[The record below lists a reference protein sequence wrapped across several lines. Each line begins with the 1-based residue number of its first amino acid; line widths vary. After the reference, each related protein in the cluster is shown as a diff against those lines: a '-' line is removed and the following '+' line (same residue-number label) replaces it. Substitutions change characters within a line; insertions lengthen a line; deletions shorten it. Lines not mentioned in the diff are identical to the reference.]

1 MKEINAVTLDN
12 VAYIAGQPGSIKPVN
27 KGSASFN
34 SFMDISTKA
43 NTGNIQADV
52 QPKQDAVQTVQVA
65 DQPSSQKQ
73 PVKSMEDTSGTQDN
87 GNITEDA
94 ALVQSVNDKITDV
107 VKDALEID
115 DATLANAM
123 AALGLAPLDLLDVA
137 NMQQLVLFIN
147 GSSDVT
153 DLLTD
158 EFMMMDLNNLADA
171 IGQIDWE
178 GMTGMSKEDFMQAL
192 EQSLSMTDNNTV
204 QTVQEDVTPVT
215 TEVYTEEADVP
226 EDVQLFSNTKAET
239 VVKETAETAQEVQK
253 QPADQ
258 PDVEI
263 VQTRENPVKEN
274 TTGTNQQMADGQT
287 ESAMQGSTQTET
299 KEPVQGEALNGTN
312 AFLQNLG
319 KAVAE
324 VQGNPGSQQS
334 NQQQMVDIVNQVI
347 EQVKVT
353 LGKETTTMQ
362 MQLNPENLGK
372 VLISVTSKNGVMT
385 ANFTVQ
391 TEEAK
396 EALQSQ
402 MYSLREAIESRSL
415 KVDAVEVEV
424 SDFAFS
430 QSSQA
435 DAQQEQKDYEK
446 NDGRRF
452 RFNFENSGIEEDGSA
467 VPDSISSQKP
477 RRLDAGT
484 SIDFTA

>member
-27 KGSASFN
+27 KGSASFD
-34 SFMDISTKA
+34 SFMDISTKT
-43 NTGNIQADV
+43 NTGNVQADV
-52 QPKQDAVQTVQVA
+52 QPKQDAVQKVQVA
-65 DQPSSQKQ
+65 DQAASQKQ
-73 PVKSMEDTSGTQDN
+73 PVKGMEDASSTQDN
-87 GNITEDA
+87 NNIVEDV

-123 AALGLAPLDLLDVA
+123 AALGLTPLDLLDIA

-178 GMTGMSKEDFMQAL
+178 GMTGMSKEDFMQ
-192 EQSLSMTDNNTV
+192 
-204 QTVQEDVTPVT
+204 
-215 TEVYTEEADVP
+215 
-226 EDVQLFSNTKAET
+226 
-239 VVKETAETAQEVQK
+239 VQK
-253 QPADQ
+253 QPEDQ

-274 TTGTNQQMADGQT
+274 TAGTNQQMADNQT

-324 VQGNPGSQQS
+324 VQGNPSSQQS

-435 DAQQEQKDYEK
+435 DAQQEQRDYEK
-446 NDGRRF
+446 NEGRRF
-452 RFNFENSGIEEDGSA
+452 RFNFENPGPEEDGDA
-467 VPDSISSQKP
+467 VSGSISSQNT

>member
-27 KGSASFN
+27 KGSASFD
-34 SFMDISTKA
+34 SFMDISTKT
-43 NTGNIQADV
+43 NTGNVQADV
-52 QPKQDAVQTVQVA
+52 QPKQDAVQKVQVA
-65 DQPSSQKQ
+65 DQAASQKQ
-73 PVKSMEDTSGTQDN
+73 PVKGMEDASSTQDN
-87 GNITEDA
+87 NNIVEDV

-123 AALGLAPLDLLDVA
+123 AALGLTPLDLLDIA

-178 GMTGMSKEDFMQAL
+178 GMTGMSKEDFMQVL

-204 QTVQEDVTPVT
+204 QTVQEDVIPVT
-215 TEVYTEEADVP
+215 TEVYTEETDVP

-253 QPADQ
+253 QPEDQ
-258 PDVEI
+258 PDV
-263 VQTRENPVKEN
+263 
-274 TTGTNQQMADGQT
+274 
-287 ESAMQGSTQTET
+287 
-299 KEPVQGEALNGTN
+299 EPVQGEALNGTN

-324 VQGNPGSQQS
+324 VQGNPSSQQS

-435 DAQQEQKDYEK
+435 DAQQEQRDYEK
-446 NDGRRF
+446 NEGRRF
-452 RFNFENSGIEEDGSA
+452 RFNFENPGPEEDGDA
-467 VPDSISSQKP
+467 VSGSISSQNT

>member
-1 MKEINAVTLDN
+1 M
-12 VAYIAGQPGSIKPVN
+12 
-27 KGSASFN
+27 
-34 SFMDISTKA
+34 
-43 NTGNIQADV
+43 
-52 QPKQDAVQTVQVA
+52 
-65 DQPSSQKQ
+65 
-73 PVKSMEDTSGTQDN
+73 
-87 GNITEDA
+87 
-94 ALVQSVNDKITDV
+94 
-107 VKDALEID
+107 
-115 DATLANAM
+115 
-123 AALGLAPLDLLDVA
+123 
-137 NMQQLVLFIN
+137 
-147 GSSDVT
+147 T

-178 GMTGMSKEDFMQAL
+178 GMTGMSKEDFMQVL

-215 TEVYTEEADVP
+215 AEVYTEEADVP
-226 EDVQLFSNTKAET
+226 EDVQLLSNTKAET

-253 QPADQ
+253 QPEDQ

-263 VQTRENPVKEN
+263 VQTRENPVKDN
-274 TTGTNQQMADGQT
+274 TAGTNQQMADNQT

-324 VQGNPGSQQS
+324 VQGNPSSQQS

-452 RFNFENSGIEEDGSA
+452 RFNFENPGPEEDGDTVSG
-467 VPDSISSQKP
+467 STSSNNT

>member
-1 MKEINAVTLDN
+1 
-12 VAYIAGQPGSIKPVN
+12 
-27 KGSASFN
+27 
-34 SFMDISTKA
+34 MDISTKT
-43 NTGNIQADV
+43 NTGNVQADV
-52 QPKQDAVQTVQVA
+52 QPKQDAVQKVQVA
-65 DQPSSQKQ
+65 DQAASQKQ
-73 PVKSMEDTSGTQDN
+73 PVKGMEDASSTQDN
-87 GNITEDA
+87 NNIVEDV

-178 GMTGMSKEDFMQAL
+178 GMTGMSKEDFMQVL

-204 QTVQEDVTPVT
+204 QTVQEDVIPVT
-215 TEVYTEEADVP
+215 AEVYTEEADVP
-226 EDVQLFSNTKAET
+226 EDVQLLSNTKAET

-253 QPADQ
+253 QPEDQ

-263 VQTRENPVKEN
+263 VQTRENPVKDN
-274 TTGTNQQMADGQT
+274 TAGTNQQMADNQT

-324 VQGNPGSQQS
+324 VQGNPSSQQS

-452 RFNFENSGIEEDGSA
+452 RFNFENPGPEEDGDA
-467 VPDSISSQKP
+467 VSGSISSQNT

>member
-1 MKEINAVTLDN
+1 MKEINAVTLDTT
-12 VAYIAGQPGSIKPVN
+12 AYIAGQMESIKPVN
-27 KGSASFN
+27 KGSASFD

-43 NTGNIQADV
+43 STGNVQADV

-65 DQPSSQKQ
+65 GSQKQ
-73 PVKSMEDTSGTQDN
+73 PVTNTEDASGTQDN
-87 GNITEDA
+87 SNIVEDA
-94 ALVQSVNDKITDV
+94 ALIQSVSDKITDV

-123 AALGLAPLDLLDVA
+123 AALGITPLDLLDVS

-158 EFMMMDLNNLADA
+158 EFMMMDLNNLAEA

-178 GMTGMSKEDFMQAL
+178 GMTGMSKEDFMQSL
-192 EQSLSMTDNNTV
+192 EQSLSMADNNV
-204 QTVQEDVTPVT
+204 AATVQEDVTQVT
-215 TEVYTEEADVP
+215 TEVYTEETDVP
-226 EDVQLFSNTKAET
+226 EDVQLFSTAKTET
-239 VVKETAETAQEVQK
+239 VVKETTETPQEVQK
-253 QPADQ
+253 QPEDQ
-258 PDVEI
+258 PDGI
-263 VQTRENPVKEN
+263 KLVQARENPVKED
-274 TTGTNQQMADGQT
+274 TTGTNQQMADSQA
-287 ESAMQGSTQTET
+287 ESTMQGSTQTEA
-299 KEPVQGEALNGTN
+299 KEPVQGETLNGTN
-312 AFLQNLG
+312 VFLQNLG

-324 VQGNPGSQQS
+324 AQGNSSPQQS
-334 NQQQMVDIVNQVI
+334 NQQQMVDIVNQVV
-347 EQVKVT
+347 EQIKVT
-353 LGKETTTMQ
+353 LGRETTTMQ

-391 TEEAK
+391 SEEAK

-446 NDGRRF
+446 NNGRRF
-452 RFNFENSGIEEDGSA
+452 RFGFESSGTEEDGGEVS
-467 VPDSISSQKP
+467 SSTSSQNT

>member
-1 MKEINAVTLDN
+1 
-12 VAYIAGQPGSIKPVN
+12 
-27 KGSASFN
+27 
-34 SFMDISTKA
+34 MDISTKT
-43 NTGNIQADV
+43 NTGNVQADV
-52 QPKQDAVQTVQVA
+52 QPKQDAVQKVQVA
-65 DQPSSQKQ
+65 DQAASQKQ
-73 PVKSMEDTSGTQDN
+73 PVKGMEDASSTQDN
-87 GNITEDA
+87 NNIVEDV

-178 GMTGMSKEDFMQAL
+178 GMTGMSKEDFMQVL

-215 TEVYTEEADVP
+215 AEVYTEEADVP
-226 EDVQLFSNTKAET
+226 EDVQLLSNTKAET

-253 QPADQ
+253 QPEDQ

-263 VQTRENPVKEN
+263 VQTRENPVKDN
-274 TTGTNQQMADGQT
+274 TAGTNQQMADNQT

-324 VQGNPGSQQS
+324 VQGNPSSQQS

-452 RFNFENSGIEEDGSA
+452 RFNFENSGPEEDGDTVSG
-467 VPDSISSQKP
+467 STSSNNT

>member
-27 KGSASFN
+27 KGSASFD
-34 SFMDISTKA
+34 SFMDISTKT
-43 NTGNIQADV
+43 NTGNVQADV
-52 QPKQDAVQTVQVA
+52 QPKQDAVQKVQVA
-65 DQPSSQKQ
+65 DQAASQKQ
-73 PVKSMEDTSGTQDN
+73 PVKGMEDASSTQDN
-87 GNITEDA
+87 NNIVEDV

-115 DATLANAM
+115 DATLSNAM

-178 GMTGMSKEDFMQAL
+178 GMTGMSKEDFMQVL

-215 TEVYTEEADVP
+215 AEVYTEEADVP
-226 EDVQLFSNTKAET
+226 EDVQLLSNTKAET

-253 QPADQ
+253 QPEDQ
-258 PDVEI
+258 P
-263 VQTRENPVKEN
+263 
-274 TTGTNQQMADGQT
+274 

-324 VQGNPGSQQS
+324 VQGNPSSQQS

-452 RFNFENSGIEEDGSA
+452 RFNFENPGPEEDGDTVSG
-467 VPDSISSQKP
+467 STSSNNT

>member
-27 KGSASFN
+27 KGSASFD
-34 SFMDISTKA
+34 SFMDISTKT
-43 NTGNIQADV
+43 NTGNVQADV
-52 QPKQDAVQTVQVA
+52 QPKQDAVQKVQVA
-65 DQPSSQKQ
+65 DQAASQKQ
-73 PVKSMEDTSGTQDN
+73 PVKGMEDASSTQDN
-87 GNITEDA
+87 NNIVEDV

-178 GMTGMSKEDFMQAL
+178 GMTGMSKEDFMQVL

-204 QTVQEDVTPVT
+204 QT
-215 TEVYTEEADVP
+215 
-226 EDVQLFSNTKAET
+226 
-239 VVKETAETAQEVQK
+239 AQEVQK
-253 QPADQ
+253 QPEDQ

-263 VQTRENPVKEN
+263 VQTRENPVKDN
-274 TTGTNQQMADGQT
+274 TAGTNQQMADNQT

-324 VQGNPGSQQS
+324 VQGNPSSQQS

-452 RFNFENSGIEEDGSA
+452 RFNFENPGPEEDGDA
-467 VPDSISSQKP
+467 VSGSISSQNT

>member
-27 KGSASFN
+27 KGSASFD
-34 SFMDISTKA
+34 SFMDISTKT
-43 NTGNIQADV
+43 NTGNVQADV
-52 QPKQDAVQTVQVA
+52 QPKQDAVQKVQVA
-65 DQPSSQKQ
+65 DQAASQKQ
-73 PVKSMEDTSGTQDN
+73 PVKGMEDASSTQDN
-87 GNITEDA
+87 NNIVEDV

-115 DATLANAM
+115 DATLSNAM

-178 GMTGMSKEDFMQAL
+178 GMTGMSKEDFMQVL

-204 QTVQEDVTPVT
+204 QTVQEDV
-215 TEVYTEEADVP
+215 
-226 EDVQLFSNTKAET
+226 
-239 VVKETAETAQEVQK
+239 
-253 QPADQ
+253 
-258 PDVEI
+258 EI
-263 VQTRENPVKEN
+263 VQTRENPVKDN
-274 TTGTNQQMADGQT
+274 TAGTNQQMADNQT

-324 VQGNPGSQQS
+324 VQGNPSSQQS

-452 RFNFENSGIEEDGSA
+452 RFNFENPGPEEDGDTVSG
-467 VPDSISSQKP
+467 STSSNNT

>member
-27 KGSASFN
+27 KGSASFD
-34 SFMDISTKA
+34 SFMDISTKT
-43 NTGNIQADV
+43 NTGNVQADV
-52 QPKQDAVQTVQVA
+52 QPKQDAVQKVQVA
-65 DQPSSQKQ
+65 DQAASQKQ
-73 PVKSMEDTSGTQDN
+73 PVKGMEDASSTQDN
-87 GNITEDA
+87 NNIVEDV

-123 AALGLAPLDLLDVA
+123 AALGLTPLDLLDIA

-178 GMTGMSKEDFMQAL
+178 GMTGMSKEDFMQVL

-204 QTVQEDVTPVT
+204 QT
-215 TEVYTEEADVP
+215 
-226 EDVQLFSNTKAET
+226 
-239 VVKETAETAQEVQK
+239 AQEVQK
-253 QPADQ
+253 QPEDQ

-274 TTGTNQQMADGQT
+274 TAGTNQQMADNQT

-324 VQGNPGSQQS
+324 VQGNPSSQQS

-435 DAQQEQKDYEK
+435 DAQQEQRDYEK
-446 NDGRRF
+446 NEGRRF
-452 RFNFENSGIEEDGSA
+452 RFNFENPGPEEDGDA
-467 VPDSISSQKP
+467 VSGSISSQNT

>member
-1 MKEINAVTLDN
+1 
-12 VAYIAGQPGSIKPVN
+12 
-27 KGSASFN
+27 
-34 SFMDISTKA
+34 MDISTKT
-43 NTGNIQADV
+43 NTGNVQADV
-52 QPKQDAVQTVQVA
+52 QPKQDAVQKVQVA
-65 DQPSSQKQ
+65 DQAASQKQ
-73 PVKSMEDTSGTQDN
+73 PVKGMEDASSTQDN
-87 GNITEDA
+87 NNIVEDV

-178 GMTGMSKEDFMQAL
+178 GMTGMSKEDFMQVL

-215 TEVYTEEADVP
+215 AEVYTEEADVP
-226 EDVQLFSNTKAET
+226 EDVQLLSNTKAET

-253 QPADQ
+253 QPEDQ

-263 VQTRENPVKEN
+263 VQTRENPVKDN
-274 TTGTNQQMADGQT
+274 TAGTNQQMADNQT

-324 VQGNPGSQQS
+324 VQGNPSSQQS

-452 RFNFENSGIEEDGSA
+452 RFNFENPGPEEDGDTVSG
-467 VPDSISSQKP
+467 STSSNNT

>member
-27 KGSASFN
+27 KGSASFD
-34 SFMDISTKA
+34 SFMDISTKT
-43 NTGNIQADV
+43 NTGNVQADV
-52 QPKQDAVQTVQVA
+52 QPKQDAVQKVQVA
-65 DQPSSQKQ
+65 DQAASQKQ
-73 PVKSMEDTSGTQDN
+73 PVKGMEDASSTQDN
-87 GNITEDA
+87 NNIVEDV

-123 AALGLAPLDLLDVA
+123 AALGLTPLDLLDIA

-178 GMTGMSKEDFMQAL
+178 GMTGMSKEDFMQVL

-204 QTVQEDVTPVT
+204 QTVQEDVIPVT
-215 TEVYTEEADVP
+215 TEVYTEETDVP

-239 VVKETAETAQEVQK
+239 VVKENTA
-253 QPADQ
+253 
-258 PDVEI
+258 
-263 VQTRENPVKEN
+263 
-274 TTGTNQQMADGQT
+274 GTNQQMADNQT

-324 VQGNPGSQQS
+324 VQGNPSSQQS

-435 DAQQEQKDYEK
+435 DAQQEQRDYEK
-446 NDGRRF
+446 NEGRRF
-452 RFNFENSGIEEDGSA
+452 RFNFENPGPEEDGDA
-467 VPDSISSQKP
+467 VSGSISSQNT

>member
-1 MKEINAVTLDN
+1 
-12 VAYIAGQPGSIKPVN
+12 
-27 KGSASFN
+27 
-34 SFMDISTKA
+34 
-43 NTGNIQADV
+43 
-52 QPKQDAVQTVQVA
+52 
-65 DQPSSQKQ
+65 
-73 PVKSMEDTSGTQDN
+73 MEDASSTQDN
-87 GNITEDA
+87 NNIVEDV

-178 GMTGMSKEDFMQAL
+178 GMTGMSKEDFMQVL

-215 TEVYTEEADVP
+215 AEVYTEEADVP
-226 EDVQLFSNTKAET
+226 EDVQLLSNTKAET

-253 QPADQ
+253 QPEDQ

-263 VQTRENPVKEN
+263 VQTRENPVKDN
-274 TTGTNQQMADGQT
+274 TAGTNQQMADNQT

-324 VQGNPGSQQS
+324 VQGNPSSQQS

-452 RFNFENSGIEEDGSA
+452 RFNFENPGPEEDGDTVSG
-467 VPDSISSQKP
+467 STSSNNT

>member
-1 MKEINAVTLDN
+1 M
-12 VAYIAGQPGSIKPVN
+12 
-27 KGSASFN
+27 
-34 SFMDISTKA
+34 
-43 NTGNIQADV
+43 
-52 QPKQDAVQTVQVA
+52 A
-65 DQPSSQKQ
+65 DQAASQKQ
-73 PVKSMEDTSGTQDN
+73 PVKGMEDASSTQDN
-87 GNITEDA
+87 NNIVEDV

-123 AALGLAPLDLLDVA
+123 AALGLTPLDLLDIA

-178 GMTGMSKEDFMQAL
+178 GMTGMSKEDFMQVL

-204 QTVQEDVTPVT
+204 QTVQEDVIPVT
-215 TEVYTEEADVP
+215 TEVYTEETDVP

-253 QPADQ
+253 QPEDQ

-274 TTGTNQQMADGQT
+274 TAGTNQQMADNQT

-319 KAVAE
+319 K
-324 VQGNPGSQQS
+324 QLQ
-334 NQQQMVDIVNQVI
+334 
-347 EQVKVT
+347 KY
-353 LGKETTTMQ
+353 KEI
-362 MQLNPENLGK
+362 LVPSSL
-372 VLISVTSKNGVMT
+372 TS
-385 ANFTVQ
+385 
-391 TEEAK
+391 
-396 EALQSQ
+396 
-402 MYSLREAIESRSL
+402 SRW
-415 KVDAVEVEV
+415 
-424 SDFAFS
+424 
-430 QSSQA
+430 
-435 DAQQEQKDYEK
+435 
-446 NDGRRF
+446 
-452 RFNFENSGIEEDGSA
+452 
-467 VPDSISSQKP
+467 
-477 RRLDAGT
+477 
-484 SIDFTA
+484 

>member
-27 KGSASFN
+27 KGSASFD
-34 SFMDISTKA
+34 SFMDISTKT
-43 NTGNIQADV
+43 NTGNVQADV
-52 QPKQDAVQTVQVA
+52 QPKQDAVQKVQVA
-65 DQPSSQKQ
+65 DQAASQKQ
-73 PVKSMEDTSGTQDN
+73 PVKGMEDASSTQDN
-87 GNITEDA
+87 NNIVEDVA
-94 ALVQSVNDKITDV
+94 LVQSVNDKITDVVKDALEIDDATLANAMAALGLAPLDLLDVANMQHIVEDVALVQSVNDKITDV

-178 GMTGMSKEDFMQAL
+178 GMTGMSKEDFMQVL

-204 QTVQEDVTPVT
+204 QT
-215 TEVYTEEADVP
+215 
-226 EDVQLFSNTKAET
+226 
-239 VVKETAETAQEVQK
+239 
-253 QPADQ
+253 
-258 PDVEI
+258 
-263 VQTRENPVKEN
+263 RENPVKDN
-274 TTGTNQQMADGQT
+274 TAGTNQQMADNQT

-324 VQGNPGSQQS
+324 VQGNPSSQQS

-452 RFNFENSGIEEDGSA
+452 RFNFENPGPEEDGDTVSG
-467 VPDSISSQKP
+467 STSSNNT

>member
-27 KGSASFN
+27 KGSASFD
-34 SFMDISTKA
+34 SFMDISTKT
-43 NTGNIQADV
+43 NTGNVQADV
-52 QPKQDAVQTVQVA
+52 QPKQDAVQKVQVA
-65 DQPSSQKQ
+65 DQAASQKQ
-73 PVKSMEDTSGTQDN
+73 PVKGMEDASSTQDN
-87 GNITEDA
+87 NNIVEDV

-123 AALGLAPLDLLDVA
+123 AALGFAPLDLLDVA

-178 GMTGMSKEDFMQAL
+178 GMTGMSKEDFMQVL

-215 TEVYTEEADVP
+215 AEVYTEEADVP
-226 EDVQLFSNTKAET
+226 EDVQLLSNTKAET

-253 QPADQ
+253 QP
-258 PDVEI
+258 
-263 VQTRENPVKEN
+263 
-274 TTGTNQQMADGQT
+274 
-287 ESAMQGSTQTET
+287 ET

-324 VQGNPGSQQS
+324 VQGNPSSQQS

-452 RFNFENSGIEEDGSA
+452 RFNFENPGPEEDGDTVSG
-467 VPDSISSQKP
+467 STSSNNT

>member
-1 MKEINAVTLDN
+1 
-12 VAYIAGQPGSIKPVN
+12 
-27 KGSASFN
+27 
-34 SFMDISTKA
+34 
-43 NTGNIQADV
+43 
-52 QPKQDAVQTVQVA
+52 
-65 DQPSSQKQ
+65 
-73 PVKSMEDTSGTQDN
+73 
-87 GNITEDA
+87 
-94 ALVQSVNDKITDV
+94 
-107 VKDALEID
+107 
-115 DATLANAM
+115 
-123 AALGLAPLDLLDVA
+123 
-137 NMQQLVLFIN
+137 
-147 GSSDVT
+147 
-153 DLLTD
+153 
-158 EFMMMDLNNLADA
+158 MMMDLNNLADA

-334 NQQQMVDIVNQVI
+334 NQQQMVDIVNQVV
-347 EQVKVT
+347 EQIKVT

>member
-1 MKEINAVTLDN
+1 MKEINAVTLDSA
-12 VAYIAGQPGSIKPVN
+12 AYIAGQMESIKPSN
-27 KGSASFN
+27 KGSASFD

-43 NTGNIQADV
+43 STGNVQADV
-52 QPKQDAVQTVQVA
+52 QPKQDTARPVQVTGQEA
-65 DQPSSQKQ
+65 SQRQ
-73 PVKSMEDTSGTQDN
+73 PVKSMEDASSTQDN
-87 GNITEDA
+87 SSVVEDA
-94 ALVQSVNDKITDV
+94 ALVQSVSDKITDV

-115 DATLANAM
+115 DATLSNAM
-123 AALGLAPLDLLDVA
+123 TALGITPLDLLDVS

-158 EFMMMDLNNLADA
+158 EFMMMDLNNLSDA
-171 IGQIDWE
+171 IAQIDWE
-178 GMTGMSKEDFMQAL
+178 GMTGMSKEDFIQAL
-192 EQSLSMTDNNTV
+192 EQSLSMADNNDTV
-204 QTVQEDVTPVT
+204 AAVQEDVITVT
-215 TEVYTEEADVP
+215 TEIYTEEADVP
-226 EDVQLFSNTKAET
+226 EDVQLYNNVKTDNVVLET
-239 VVKETAETAQEVQK
+239 SQEVQK
-253 QPADQ
+253 QPEDQ
-258 PDVEI
+258 PDGI
-263 VQTRENPVKEN
+263 KLVQTMENPVKEE
-274 TTGTNQQMADGQT
+274 TPGTGQQMAESQT
-287 ESAMQGSTQTET
+287 ESTMQESTQTEI

-324 VQGNPGSQQS
+324 VQGNQGPQQS
-334 NQQQMVDIVNQVI
+334 GPQQMVDIVNQVV
-347 EQVKVT
+347 EQIKVT

-372 VLISVTSKNGVMT
+372 VLVSVTSKNGVMT

-391 TEEAK
+391 SEEAK

-452 RFNFENSGIEEDGSA
+452 RFNFENSGIEEDGST
-467 VPDSISSQKP
+467 VSDSTSSQKP